1 MGKGRRPEKH
11 RKVKKK
17 WHVDLVILAQASLL
31 TIAIAFLFYR
41 SILGIFSGIFIIP
54 FWTKLMNQQKAK
66 SIHSKLLLEF
76 KEYMLLIVAGL
87 TAGYSLERAIKQ
99 SESELTKLYPKSSL
113 LLPHVHVMNQKIS
126 MNVQL
131 EKAFMEF
138 AKSTG
143 LEEAESL
150 ADIISFAK
158 RSGGDYG
165 KHIKDTAVKIQESI
179 QVKQEIETITTEKR
193 LELKVMS
200 VMPMG
205 ILFYITLTSGSF
217 IAPLYGNLLGNL
229 IMTACLI
236 SYGLLILLGRKIIDI
251 KV

>member
-1 MGKGRRPEKH
+1 MGKARGTAKQ
-11 RKVKKK
+11 RKIVKK
-17 WHVDLVILAQASLL
+17 WPVDFVILGQAMLL
-31 TIAIAFLFYR
+31 TVVIAFLFYR
-41 SILGIFSGIFIIP
+41 SILGVFCGILIIP
-54 FWTKLMNQQKAK
+54 FWTKLMNQQKKA
-66 SIHSKLLLEF
+66 SYHSRLLLEF
-76 KEYMLLIVAGL
+76 KEYMLLIVSGL
-87 TAGYSLERAIKQ
+87 SAGYSLERAIKQ
-99 SESELTKLYPKSSL
+99 SESELVKLYPKNSL
-113 LLPHVHVMNQKIS
+113 LLPHVHVMNQKIN

-131 EKAFMEF
+131 ERAFLEF
-138 AKSTG
+138 AKNTG

-165 KHIKDTAVKIQESI
+165 KHIKDTAVKIEESI

-200 VMPMG
+200 VMPLL
-205 ILFYITLTSGSF
+205 ILSYITLTSGSF
-217 IAPLYGNLLGNL
+217 IAPLYENAIGVA

-236 SYGLLILLGRKIIDI
+236 SYGLLIMLGRKIIDI

>member
-1 MGKGRRPEKH
+1 MGKGRRPEKS
-11 RKVKKK
+11 RKISKAGF
-17 WHVDLVILAQASLL
+17 VDYLILGQAALI

-41 SILGIFSGIFIIP
+41 SILGVISGILIIP
-54 FWTKLMNQQKAK
+54 FWTKLKRQQKEEERVRQ
-66 SIHSKLLLEF
+66 LLLEF
-76 KEYMLLIVAGL
+76 KEYMLLIVSGL

-99 SESELTKLYPKSSL
+99 SESELLKLYPKNSR
-113 LLPHVHVMNQKIS
+113 LLPYVHVMNQKIT

-131 EKAFMEF
+131 ERAFVEF
-138 AKSTG
+138 ARATG

-165 KHIKDTAVKIQESI
+165 RHIKDTAVKIQESI

-217 IAPLYGNLLGNL
+217 IAPLYGNLAGTI

-236 SYGLLILLGRKIIDI
+236 AYGLLILLGRKIIDI

>member
-1 MGKGRRPEKH
+1 MGKGRRPERL
-11 RKVKKK
+11 RKISKPGAG
-17 WHVDLVILAQASLL
+17 DLIILGQAALI

-41 SILGIFSGIFIIP
+41 SILGVFSGILIIP
-54 FWTKLMNQQKAK
+54 FWTKLKSQQKEEERVRQ
-66 SIHSKLLLEF
+66 LLLEF
-76 KEYMLLIVAGL
+76 KEYMLLIVSGL

-99 SESELTKLYPKSSL
+99 SESELLKLYPKNSR
-113 LLPHVHVMNQKIS
+113 LLPYVHVMNQKIT

-131 EKAFMEF
+131 ERAFVEF
-138 AKSTG
+138 ARATG

-217 IAPLYGNLLGNL
+217 IAPLYGNLVGTI

-236 SYGLLILLGRKIIDI
+236 AYGLLILLGRKIIDI